1 MVIMTLNLILSP
13 ENKAEAI
20 TIIKSI
26 AGPTSAVKGCAGFHL
41 YREVGNDESLML
53 CEEWESM
60 ETIKHHI
67 QSREFHKILAVM
79 ELAKSGAVTNRK
91 KGQFKGRS
99 LTAYALGSEEL
110 MQFLDKKYIKKT
122 AAVVVR
128 AYDTPAD
135 NGTDCSA

>member
-60 ETIKHHI
+60 ETIEHHI

-79 ELAKSGAVTNRK
+79 ELAKSAPQISFNN
-91 KGQFKGRS
+91 
-99 LTAYALGSEEL
+99 
-110 MQFLDKKYIKKT
+110 
-122 AAVVVR
+122 VR
-128 AYDTPAD
+128 AREGFELVERLRSEKANMYP
-135 NGTDCSA
+135 SV